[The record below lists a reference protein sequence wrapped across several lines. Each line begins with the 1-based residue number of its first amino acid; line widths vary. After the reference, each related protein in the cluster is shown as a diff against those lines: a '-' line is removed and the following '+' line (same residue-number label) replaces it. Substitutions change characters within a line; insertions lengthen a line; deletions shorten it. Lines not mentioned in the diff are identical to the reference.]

1 MITSVDED
9 VKVCGILNR
18 YKWEF
23 RMMQL
28 LWKTALQKVKLE
40 LLGDPEV
47 PAKRIRNMSIH
58 RKVTHDCLY

>member
-9 VKVCGILNR
+9 VKVCGILNH
-18 YKWEF
+18 YKWEC

-47 PAKRIRNMSIH
+47 PLKRIKNRSVNK
-58 RKVTHDCLY
+58 KVTHDCLF